1 MNSTGNWKSLV
12 YVFNCMRSAKCG
24 HFCQFKRIVQF
35 NDCSMSFLRGVSLFF
50 RANEPDF
57 TVAISHMQWHATQ
70 VYSVERKKGYTLLHA
85 RRKKHHYQKTY
96 WFWNVYTHPKL
107 IRMQSMFKWKKT
119 NRSANAKYSTFTSSN
134 WRDVFCFYVSSAFN
148 HNTLCSHILTIHSIC
163 RLSITFVS
171 LNGDWVRFLA
181 LKTVVYTHKTQIY

>member
-85 RRKKHHYQKTY
+85 RRKKHHHQKTY

-107 IRMQSMFKWKKT
+107 IRMQSMFKWKKKPIARLML
-119 NRSANAKYSTFTSSN
+119 NIALSLHLIDEMFS
-134 WRDVFCFYVSSAFN
+134 VFMFRQLSII
-148 HNTLCSHILTIHSIC
+148 TLCVRTFWLYTRYAGYQS
-163 RLSITFVS
+163 RL
-171 LNGDWVRFLA
+171 FL
-181 LKTVVYTHKTQIY
+181 

>member
-85 RRKKHHYQKTY
+85 RRKKHHHQ
-96 WFWNVYTHPKL
+96 KL
-107 IRMQSMFKWKKT
+107 IDFEMFTRIQSWLECSQCSNEKQPIARLMLNIALSLHLIDEMF
-119 NRSANAKYSTFTSSN
+119 S
-134 WRDVFCFYVSSAFN
+134 VFMFRQLSII
-148 HNTLCSHILTIHSIC
+148 TLCVRTFWLYTRYAGYQS
-163 RLSITFVS
+163 RL
-171 LNGDWVRFLA
+171 FL
-181 LKTVVYTHKTQIY
+181 QMEIEFDF